1 MTGIVLHIGLSK
13 TATTTLQRAV
23 FQNHSQICYL
33 GKIAGSR
40 HGRQCASTDTYEFL
54 APLLWQ
60 TDQPC
65 DIAAAKSFYA
75 ETLESRAGANQI
87 ILGSWEG
94 LGQQGMASFEASLQ
108 RLVAVCGVCRILIS
122 LRNPVTRLPSM
133 YLQHLRGNQKQ
144 LARTYVTFDDWLDS
158 QEQQLGSLQGI
169 FAYRDYVE
177 MAVRL
182 LGAANVGVFLF
193 EEFESDPE
201 QYLRDVS
208 GFLGIDAEETID
220 LAEGQHLH
228 TRLFESQVNKMQAI
242 NSSLAGRLAWRLSS
256 VERKKKSIGF
266 SDRDGVIQSTVADDS
281 PASVNLAPETLQRIS
296 DASRE
301 GNNWLVNELHLELG
315 KYGYALDS
323 S

>member
-1 MTGIVLHIGLSK
+1 MTGIALHIGLSK

-23 FQNHSQICYL
+23 FQNHSQIYYL

-40 HGRQCASTDTYEFL
+40 HGRECASADTYDFL

-65 DIAAAKSFYA
+65 DIAAARNFYA
-75 ETLESRAGANQI
+75 ETLGPRAGANQI

-94 LGQQGMASFEASLQ
+94 LGQQGIASFETSLQ
-108 RLVAVCGVCRILIS
+108 RLVAACGVCKILIS

-144 LARTYVTFDDWLDS
+144 LARRYVTFDEWLAS
-158 QEQQLGSLQGI
+158 QEQQLGSLRDV
-169 FAYRDYVE
+169 FAYREYVE
-177 MAVRL
+177 MAVTL

-193 EEFESDPE
+193 EAFQSNPE

-208 GFLGIDAEETID
+208 EYLRVDAKETMD

-228 TRLFESQVNKMQAI
+228 TRLFESQVNRMRAI
-242 NSSLAGRLAWRLSS
+242 HSSLAGRLAWRLSS
-256 VERKKKSIGF
+256 VKRRKKSIGF
-266 SDRDGVIQSTVADDS
+266 SDRDGVIQSTVADDL
-281 PASVNLAPETLQRIS
+281 PASVKLSPETVQRIS

-301 GNNWLVNELHLELG
+301 GNNWLANELRLEL
-315 KYGYALDS
+315 KEYGYAL
-323 S
+323 

>member
-1 MTGIVLHIGLSK
+1 M
-13 TATTTLQRAV
+13 
-23 FQNHSQICYL
+23 
-33 GKIAGSR
+33 
-40 HGRQCASTDTYEFL
+40 HGRQCVSADTYDFL

-65 DIAAAKSFYA
+65 DIAAAKNFYA
-75 ETLESRAGANQI
+75 ETLRPRAGANQI

-94 LGQQGMASFEASLQ
+94 LGQQGIASFEASIE
-108 RLVAVCGVCRILIS
+108 RLVAVCGVCKILIS

-144 LARTYVTFDDWLDS
+144 LARTYVTFDEWLDS
-158 QEQQLGSLQGI
+158 QEQQLGSLQNI
-169 FAYRDYVE
+169 FTYREYVE

-193 EEFESDPE
+193 EAFRSDPE
-201 QYLRDVS
+201 QYLQDVS

-228 TRLFESQVNKMQAI
+228 TRLFESQVDKMQAI

-281 PASVNLAPETLQRIS
+281 PASVESSPQTMQRIS

-301 GNNWLVNELHLELG
+301 GNNWLVNELHLELK
-315 KYGYALDS
+315 KYGYALYAS
-323 S
+323 

>member
-23 FQNHSQICYL
+23 FQNHSQIYYL

-40 HGRQCASTDTYEFL
+40 HGRQCASADTYDFL
-54 APLLWQ
+54 APLLWR

-65 DIAAAKSFYA
+65 DIAAARNFYA
-75 ETLESRAGANQI
+75 ETLGPRAGANQV

-94 LGQQGMASFEASLQ
+94 LGQQGIASFETSIQ
-108 RLVAVCGVCRILIS
+108 RLVAVCGVCKILIS

-144 LARTYVTFDDWLDS
+144 LARKFVTFDEWLDS
-158 QEQQLGSLQGI
+158 QEQQLGSLRDV
-169 FAYRDYVE
+169 FAYREYVE

-193 EEFESDPE
+193 EAFQSDPE
-201 QYLRDVS
+201 QYLGDVS
-208 GFLGIDAEETID
+208 DFLGIDARETID

-228 TRLFESQVNKMQAI
+228 TRLFESQVSRMRAI
-242 NSSLAGRLAWRLSS
+242 HSSPAGRLAWRLSS
-256 VERKKKSIGF
+256 VERRKRTIGF
-266 SDRDGVIQSTVADDS
+266 SDTDGVIESTVAGDS
-281 PASVNLAPETLQRIS
+281 PASVKLSAETMQRIS

-301 GNNWLVNELHLELG
+301 GNNWLANELHLELK
-315 KYGYALDS
+315 KYGYAL
-323 S
+323 

>member
-23 FQNHSQICYL
+23 FQNHSQIYYL

-40 HGRQCASTDTYEFL
+40 HGRQCASADTYDFL

-60 TDQPC
+60 TDQPF
-65 DIAAAKSFYA
+65 DVAAAKAFYA
-75 ETLESRAGANQI
+75 EALEPRACANQVV
-87 ILGSWEG
+87 LGSWEG
-94 LGQQGMASFEASLQ
+94 LAQQGVTSFETSIQ

-144 LARTYVTFDDWLDS
+144 LAREYVTFDEWLDS
-158 QEQQLGSLQGI
+158 KEQQIGSLEGV
-169 FAYRDYVE
+169 FAYREYVE
-177 MAVRL
+177 VAVRL

-193 EEFESDPE
+193 EAFQSDPG

-208 GFLGIDAEETID
+208 GFLGVDAKETIG
-220 LAEGQHLH
+220 LAEGQHFH
-228 TRLFESQVNKMQAI
+228 TRLFESQVSRMRAI
-242 NSSLAGRLAWRLSS
+242 HSSPAGRLAWRLSS
-256 VERKKKSIGF
+256 VERRKRTIGF
-266 SDRDGVIQSTVADDS
+266 SDTDGVIESTVAGDS
-281 PASVNLAPETLQRIS
+281 PAPVKLSAETMQRIS

-301 GNNWLVNELHLELG
+301 GNTWLANALHLDLK
-315 KYGYALDS
+315 KYGYAL
-323 S
+323 

>member
-23 FQNHSQICYL
+23 FQNHSQIHYL
-33 GKIAGSR
+33 GKIAGSK
-40 HGRQCASTDTYEFL
+40 HGRQCVSADTYNFL

-65 DIAAAKSFYA
+65 NIAAAKNFHA
-75 ETLESRAGANQI
+75 ETLEARAGANQI

-94 LGQQGMASFEASLQ
+94 LGQQGIASFEASIQ
-108 RLVAVCGVCRILIS
+108 RLVTVCGTCKILIS
-122 LRNPVTRLPSM
+122 LRNPATRLPSM

-144 LARTYVTFDDWLDS
+144 LARTFITFDEWLDS
-158 QEQQLGSLQGI
+158 EEQRLGSLQDV
-169 FAYRDYVE
+169 FAYREYVE
-177 MAVRL
+177 LALKL

-193 EEFESDPE
+193 EAFRSDPG
-201 QYLRDVS
+201 QYLQDIS
-208 GFLGIDAEETID
+208 GFLGIDAKETID

-228 TRLFESQVNKMQAI
+228 TRLFESQVNRMQAI
-242 NSSLAGRLAWRLSS
+242 HSSLVGRFAWRLSS

-266 SDRDGVIQSTVADDS
+266 SDRDGVIQTTVADDS
-281 PASVNLAPETLQRIS
+281 PASVKLSPETMQRIS

-301 GNNWLVNELHLELG
+301 GNNWLADELHLELK
-315 KYGYALDS
+315 KYGYAL
-323 S
+323 